1 MAYNFHFTD
10 KNIANVKKLNLY
22 ELQHAIYDAMGDF
35 DTPETKE
42 QGRAKLRGIYDE
54 LKRRGFTNMVT
65 PEPLR

>member
-1 MAYNFHFTD
+1 MAYKFHFTD
-10 KNIANVKKLNLY
+10 KSLADVRKLNLY

-42 QGRAKLRGIYDE
+42 HGRAKLRNVYDE
-54 LKRRGFTNMVT
+54 FKRRGFTNMVT